1 MKLNAAAAFR
11 VKPQNICQVPAD
23 SFAFTVR
30 VSCDINFISLFGCCF
45 QFLNQFALAAD
56 IDVLGLK
63 SVFYIHAENAFRQI
77 AQVPHGSAYSIIA
90 PQKFF
95 YCF

>member
-11 VKPQNICQVPAD
+11 VKPQNICQMPAD
-23 SFAFTVR
+23 SFAFAVR
-30 VSCDINFISLFGCCF
+30 VSCDINFISLFGCRF

-63 SVFYIHAENAFRQI
+63 SVFNIHAKILFGKSRRCPMEART
-77 AQVPHGSAYSIIA
+77 V
-90 PQKFF
+90 
-95 YCF
+95 